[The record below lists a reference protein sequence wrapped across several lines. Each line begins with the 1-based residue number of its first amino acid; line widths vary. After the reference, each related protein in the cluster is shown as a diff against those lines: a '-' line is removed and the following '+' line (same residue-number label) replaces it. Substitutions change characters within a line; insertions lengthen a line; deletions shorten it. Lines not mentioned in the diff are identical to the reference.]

1 MKKTTRTPGSR
12 RGLRSVD
19 EVMEVTTQQM
29 NLIAMIGIVACW
41 GAFALAWLAGA
52 IFYEPGA
59 PAERVRVGWLGTAA
73 STGLV
78 ISLVAAQAVPRADW
92 RSLALHAPAVRIPGL
107 ALLLGGTAFAIW
119 ARLALGAMWSATP
132 TVKEE
137 HRLRTGGPYA
147 ITRHPIYTGMLSML
161 LGSALL
167 VGAGR
172 WIVSF
177 PVFLVLLQFKI
188 RTEERLML
196 AEFPNDYPRYR
207 QRVPQ
212 LVPGLRLVSG
222 RTLASS

>member
-1 MKKTTRTPGSR
+1 
-12 RGLRSVD
+12 
-19 EVMEVTTQQM
+19 
-29 NLIAMIGIVACW
+29 
-41 GAFALAWLAGA
+41 
-52 IFYEPGA
+52 
-59 PAERVRVGWLGTAA
+59 
-73 STGLV
+73 
-78 ISLVAAQAVPRADW
+78 VAAQAVPRADW

-119 ARLALGAMWSATP
+119 ARLALGAMWSATS

-196 AEFPNDYPRYR
+196 AEFPGDYPRYR
-207 QRVPQ
+207 RQVPQ
-212 LVPGLRLVSG
+212 LVPGLRLISG
-222 RTLASS
+222 RTLARS